1 MQDTVYDVLIIG
13 AGASGLI
20 CARECAQ
27 KGLRTLLVE
36 KESLPGRKISA
47 SGNGRCNF
55 TNRHVAPCHYYGDE
69 KFLTNILQQFPFEK
83 CLSYFR
89 DLGISVQEEENG
101 RFFPSTGKSTAILEP
116 LKLAV
121 LESGAELRT
130 QCEIVR
136 IRKGNPFTAYTQHD
150 EKIAT
155 RHIVLACGSCAYP
168 QLSGTNSGYQLA
180 RQLGHTVIPARPSL
194 SALCLKEKSCARLA
208 GIRVQAR
215 LDVWDKEQSVDAY
228 EGEILF
234 TSYGLSGPAALNVS
248 GSISRLIDKG
258 EVHVTLDLFPK
269 EDDLP
274 SLLARRLTQFG
285 TRKPKDFF
293 AGLLHENITNL
304 LIDYIG
310 LRKTQPMKEQP
321 PHLIQQLSRT
331 LKQWPLT
338 VLSLR
343 PWSEAMVAL
352 GGVKLHEINYNTL
365 ESLRCPHVFITGELL
380 DIAGKSGGFNLHFA
394 WASGF
399 IAARHL
405 SEKE

>member
-20 CARECAQ
+20 CARECAH

-36 KESLPGRKISA
+36 KEALPGRKILA

-55 TNRHVAPCHYYGDE
+55 TNRYVAPNYYHGDG
-69 KFLTNILQQFPFEK
+69 KLLTTVLHQFPFEK
-83 CLSYFR
+83 CVSYFQ
-89 DLGISVQEEENG
+89 DLGIPVHEEENG
-101 RFFPSTGKSTAILEP
+101 RFFPSTGKATAILEP

-136 IRKGNPFTAYTQHD
+136 ITKGNPLTAHTQYN
-150 EKIAT
+150 EKIIA

-180 RQLGHTVIPARPSL
+180 RQLGHTILPARPAL
-194 SALCLKEKSCARLA
+194 SALCLKEKACARLA
-208 GIRVQAR
+208 GIRIQGR
-215 LDVWDKEQSVDAY
+215 LQVWDGEKQVDSC

-234 TSYGLSGPAALNVS
+234 TSYGISGPATLNIS
-248 GSISRLIDKG
+248 STISRLIDKG
-258 EVHVTLDLFPK
+258 EIHLTLDFFPQT
-269 EDDLP
+269 EDMSAL
-274 SLLARRLTQFG
+274 LTQRLSKFG
-285 TRKPKDFF
+285 SRKPKDFF
-293 AGLLHENITNL
+293 AGMLHENITNL
-304 LIDYIG
+304 LIDFSG
-310 LRKTQPMKEQP
+310 LRKNLPMMEQP
-321 PHLIQQLSRT
+321 PQTIQQIART

-338 VLSLR
+338 VLALR
-343 PWSEAMVAL
+343 PWSEAMVTL
-352 GGVKLHEINYNTL
+352 GGVKLPEINYNTL

-380 DIAGKSGGFNLHFA
+380 DVTGKSGGFNLHFA

-399 IAARHL
+399 VAAHHL
-405 SEKE
+405 AAKE